1 MPASSAPLRG
11 PPHTHGTRHTTCTE
25 PEMRATAL
33 WWVMPTHP
41 TPLAPVEAQSL
52 GREDPCGEETAGQQ
66 PPESPGARDCA
77 SYIATPPMR
86 PVQRHPRAY
95 HQTQGHK
102 RGASFQEGDSRSH
115 SWWILGSISS
125 RERRRTQKGYERRK
139 TNAGNLESGCVQ
151 EERLEDDNSETQGDT
166 GSPAPRTNTKVRN
179 EANNC
184 NQASTSVKVLE

>member
-77 SYIATPPMR
+77 SYMYVRMFPSTHTLFPLNTHQQGVGHVQPFKTPLYLVLSSKQEKR
-86 PVQRHPRAY
+86 
-95 HQTQGHK
+95 QT
-102 RGASFQEGDSRSH
+102 
-115 SWWILGSISS
+115 
-125 RERRRTQKGYERRK
+125 
-139 TNAGNLESGCVQ
+139 
-151 EERLEDDNSETQGDT
+151 
-166 GSPAPRTNTKVRN
+166 
-179 EANNC
+179 
-184 NQASTSVKVLE
+184 